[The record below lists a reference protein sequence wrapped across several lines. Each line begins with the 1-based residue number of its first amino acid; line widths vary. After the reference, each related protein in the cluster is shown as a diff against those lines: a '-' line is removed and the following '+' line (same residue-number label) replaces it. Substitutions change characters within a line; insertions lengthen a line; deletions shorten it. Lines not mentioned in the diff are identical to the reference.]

1 MIAKTYA
8 CSLLG
13 IDAILV
19 IRLVNDTAN
28 YHVNGSRGSPRRFTP
43 RSTERRPLNECR
55 LCRTVAGRL
64 VEVEVDLF
72 SGFPGFVTVG
82 LPDKPSEQ

>member
-19 IRLVNDTAN
+19 
-28 YHVNGSRGSPRRFTP
+28 
-43 RSTERRPLNECR
+43 
-55 LCRTVAGRL
+55 
-64 VEVEVDLF
+64 EVEVDLA
-72 SGFPGFVTVG
+72 SGLPGFATVDLLDNIVKETKG
-82 LPDKPSEQ
+82 RVKAAIQKSGYPFPFERITVNLPPAALKKEGSDSTC